1 MELLNHPITIISLL
15 IFVIAYGF
23 VVTEEVTHLRKSK
36 PVLFAAGIIWAMVAW
51 YGVAYDYSK
60 PVILNG
66 EVVDYVTVKDAMM
79 HAFSE
84 FSQLMLFL
92 LVAMTFI
99 NSMTE
104 RNVFEKLRS
113 KLLAQNYSY
122 QKLFWITGFITFFL
136 SPIADN
142 LTAALTMCAVVM
154 AVGVGNKKFVSISCV
169 NIVVAANAGGAFSP
183 FGDITTLMVWQGGM
197 VEFTEFFSLFL
208 PSLINYII
216 PAFIMSLFVSG
227 SSENVKNTPVQL
239 KRGAKSIVLL
249 FLVTIFLAV
258 TFENFL
264 HIPPVFG
271 MMTGLSLLQ
280 LFAYYLKRT
289 YSRSTVISREGED
302 QPFGVFKQ
310 IAQAEWDTLLFFYG
324 VIMCV
329 SGLSYIG
336 YLELLSNTIY
346 PSSPDQL
353 IGFSIANS
361 IMGVLSALIDNIP
374 VMFSVLQMH
383 TTESMVLSQW
393 LLITLTTGV
402 GGSLLSIGSAPGV
415 ALMGQARGMYTFYSH
430 LKWAPAIFLGY
441 ILSIIVHLLIWGI
454 IKV

>member
-1 MELLNHPITIISLL
+1 MELLLHPVGYISLF
-15 IFVIAYGF
+15 IFILAYAL

-36 PVLFAAGIIWAMVAW
+36 PVLFAAGAIWAMIAW
-51 YGVAYDYSK
+51 MGSKYDDSHH
-60 PVILNG
+60 VEEAI
-66 EVVDYVTVKDAMM
+66 M

-104 RNVFEKLRS
+104 RNVFNKLRS
-113 KLLAQNYSY
+113 RLLAQDYSY
-122 QKLFWITGFITFFL
+122 RTLFWVTGVISFFL

-142 LTAALTMCAVVM
+142 LTTALVMCAVVM
-154 AVGVGNKKFVSISCV
+154 AVGGKNKNFVSIGCV

-183 FGDITTLMVWQGGM
+183 FGDITTLMVWQADR
-197 VEFTEFFSLFL
+197 VEFVQFFWLFL
-208 PSLINYII
+208 PSVVNYII
-216 PAFIMSLFVSG
+216 PAFIMSLFIEG
-227 SSENVKNTPVQL
+227 SSKDVANPPVQL
-239 KRGAKSIVLL
+239 KRGAKTIVLL
-249 FLVTIFLAV
+249 FLCTIFLAV

-280 LFAYYLKRT
+280 LFGYYLKTT
-289 YSRSTVISREGED
+289 YYRSSPVISREGDD

-336 YLELLSNTIY
+336 YLELLNNLIY
-346 PSSPDQL
+346 PSDPNQM

-361 IMGVLSALIDNIP
+361 IMGILSALIDNIP

-383 TTESMVLSQW
+383 NNESMVLSQW
-393 LLITLTTGV
+393 LLITLTAGV

-430 LKWAPAIFLGY
+430 LKWAPVIFIGY
-441 ILSIIVHLLIWGI
+441 VASILVHLLIWNI
-454 IKV
+454 I

>member
-1 MELLNHPITIISLL
+1 MELLLHPVGYISLF
-15 IFVIAYGF
+15 IFILAYAF

-36 PVLFAAGIIWAMVAW
+36 PVLFAAGSIWAMIAW
-51 YGVAYDYSK
+51 MGSKYDDSHH
-60 PVILNG
+60 VEEAI
-66 EVVDYVTVKDAMM
+66 M

-104 RNVFEKLRS
+104 RNVFNKLRS
-113 KLLAQNYSY
+113 RLLAQDYSY
-122 QKLFWITGFITFFL
+122 RTLFWVTGVITFFL

-142 LTAALTMCAVVM
+142 LTTALVMCAVVM
-154 AVGVGNKKFVSISCV
+154 AVGGKNKNFVSIGCV

-183 FGDITTLMVWQGGM
+183 FGDITTLMVWQADR
-197 VEFTEFFSLFL
+197 VDFAQFFWLFL
-208 PSLINYII
+208 PSVVNYII
-216 PAFIMSLFVSG
+216 PAFIMSLFIDG
-227 SSENVKNTPVQL
+227 SSKDVANPPVQL
-239 KRGAKSIVLL
+239 KRGAKTIVLL

-280 LFAYYLKRT
+280 LFAYYLKTT
-289 YSRSTVISREGED
+289 YKSSSTVISREGDD

-336 YLELLSNTIY
+336 YLELLSNAIY
-346 PSSPDQL
+346 PSDPNQL
-353 IGFSIANS
+353 VGFSIANS
-361 IMGVLSALIDNIP
+361 IMGILSALIDNIP

-383 TTESMVLSQW
+383 TKESMVLSQW
-393 LLITLTTGV
+393 LLITLTAGV

-430 LKWAPAIFLGY
+430 LKWAPVIFIGY
-441 ILSIIVHLLIWGI
+441 VASILVHLLIWNI
-454 IKV
+454 I

>member
-1 MELLNHPITIISLL
+1 MELLLHPVGYISLF
-15 IFVIAYGF
+15 IFILAYAL

-36 PVLFAAGIIWAMVAW
+36 PVLFAAGLIWAMIAW
-51 YGVAYDYSK
+51 MGSKYDDSHH
-60 PVILNG
+60 VEEAI
-66 EVVDYVTVKDAMM
+66 M

-104 RNVFEKLRS
+104 RNVFNKLRS
-113 KLLAQNYSY
+113 RLLAQDYSY
-122 QKLFWITGFITFFL
+122 RTLFWVTGVISFFL

-142 LTAALTMCAVVM
+142 LTTALVMCAVVM
-154 AVGVGNKKFVSISCV
+154 AVGGKNKNFVSIGCV

-183 FGDITTLMVWQGGM
+183 FGDITTLMVWQADR
-197 VEFTEFFSLFL
+197 VEFVQFFWLFL
-208 PSLINYII
+208 PSVVNYVI
-216 PAFIMSLFVSG
+216 PAFIMSLFIEG
-227 SSENVKNTPVQL
+227 SSKDVANPPVQL
-239 KRGAKSIVLL
+239 KRGAKTIVLL
-249 FLVTIFLAV
+249 FLCTIFLAV

-280 LFAYYLKRT
+280 LFGYYLKTT
-289 YSRSTVISREGED
+289 YYRSSTVISREGDD

-346 PSSPDQL
+346 PSDPNQL

-361 IMGVLSALIDNIP
+361 LMGILSALIDNIP

-383 TTESMVLSQW
+383 NNETMVLSQW

-430 LKWAPAIFLGY
+430 LKWAPVIFIGY
-441 ILSIIVHLLIWGI
+441 VASILVHLLIWNI
-454 IKV
+454 I

>member
-60 PVILNG
+60 PVIISD
-66 EVVDYVTVKDAMM
+66 EVVGYVTVKQAMM

-122 QKLFWITGFITFFL
+122 KKLFWITGFITFFL

-169 NIVVAANAGGAFSP
+169 NIVIAANAGGAFSP
-183 FGDITTLMVWQGGM
+183 FGDITTLMVWQAGM
-197 VEFTEFFSLFL
+197 VGFIEFFSLFL

-361 IMGVLSALIDNIP
+361 IMGILSALIDNIP
-374 VMFSVLQMH
+374 VMFSILQMH

-415 ALMGQARGMYTFYSH
+415 ALMGQARGVYTFYSH

-441 ILSIIVHLLIWGI
+441 IASIIVHLLIWGI
-454 IKV
+454 I

>member
-1 MELLNHPITIISLL
+1 MELVLHPVGYISLF
-15 IFVIAYGF
+15 IFILAYAL

-36 PVLFAAGIIWAMVAW
+36 PVLFAAGTIWAMIAW
-51 YGVAYDYSK
+51 MGSKYDDSHH
-60 PVILNG
+60 VEEAI
-66 EVVDYVTVKDAMM
+66 M

-104 RNVFEKLRS
+104 RNVFNKLRS
-113 KLLAQNYSY
+113 RLLAQDYSY
-122 QKLFWITGFITFFL
+122 RTLFWVTGVISFFL

-142 LTAALTMCAVVM
+142 LTTALVMCAVVM
-154 AVGVGNKKFVSISCV
+154 AVGGKNKNFVSIGCV

-183 FGDITTLMVWQGGM
+183 FGDITTLMVWQADR
-197 VEFTEFFSLFL
+197 VEFVQFFWLFL
-208 PSLINYII
+208 PSVVNYII
-216 PAFIMSLFVSG
+216 PAFIMSLFIEG
-227 SSENVKNTPVQL
+227 SSKDVANPPVQL
-239 KRGAKSIVLL
+239 KRGAKTIVLL
-249 FLVTIFLAV
+249 FLCTIFLAV

-280 LFAYYLKRT
+280 LFGYYLKTT
-289 YSRSTVISREGED
+289 YYRSSPVISREGDD

-336 YLELLSNTIY
+336 YLELLNNLIY
-346 PSSPDQL
+346 PSDPNQL

-361 IMGVLSALIDNIP
+361 IMGILSALIDNIP

-383 TTESMVLSQW
+383 NNESMVLSQW
-393 LLITLTTGV
+393 LLITLTAGV

-430 LKWAPAIFLGY
+430 LKWAPVIFIGY
-441 ILSIIVHLLIWGI
+441 VASILVHLLIWNI
-454 IKV
+454 I

>member
-1 MELLNHPITIISLL
+1 MELLLHPVGYISLF
-15 IFVIAYGF
+15 IFILAYAF

-36 PVLFAAGIIWAMVAW
+36 PVLFAAGFIWAMIAW
-51 YGVAYDYSK
+51 MASKYDDSHH
-60 PVILNG
+60 VEEAI
-66 EVVDYVTVKDAMM
+66 M

-104 RNVFEKLRS
+104 RNVFNKLRS
-113 KLLAQNYSY
+113 RLLAQDYSY
-122 QKLFWITGFITFFL
+122 RTLFWVTGVISFFL

-142 LTAALTMCAVVM
+142 LTTALVMCAVVM
-154 AVGVGNKKFVSISCV
+154 AVGGKNKNFVSIGCV

-183 FGDITTLMVWQGGM
+183 FGDITTLMVWQAGR
-197 VEFTEFFSLFL
+197 VDFAQFFWLFV
-208 PSLINYII
+208 PSVVNYII
-216 PAFIMSLFVSG
+216 PAFIMSLFIDG
-227 SSENVKNTPVQL
+227 SSKDVANPPVQL
-239 KRGAKSIVLL
+239 KRGAKTIVLL

-280 LFAYYLKRT
+280 LFGYYLKTT
-289 YSRSTVISREGED
+289 YKSSSTQISREGDD

-336 YLELLSNTIY
+336 YLELLSNAIY
-346 PSSPDQL
+346 PSDPNQL
-353 IGFSIANS
+353 VGFSIANS
-361 IMGVLSALIDNIP
+361 IMGILSALIDNIP

-383 TTESMVLSQW
+383 TKESMVLSQW
-393 LLITLTTGV
+393 LLVTLTAGV

-430 LKWAPAIFLGY
+430 LKWAPVIFIGY
-441 ILSIIVHLLIWGI
+441 VASILVHLLIWNI
-454 IKV
+454 I

>member
-122 QKLFWITGFITFFL
+122 KKLFWITGFITFFL

-361 IMGVLSALIDNIP
+361 IMGILSALIDNIP

-415 ALMGQARGMYTFYSH
+415 ALMGQARGVYTFYSH

-441 ILSIIVHLLIWGI
+441 IASIIVHLLIWGI
-454 IKV
+454 I

>member
-1 MELLNHPITIISLL
+1 MELLNHPISIISLL
-15 IFVIAYGF
+15 IFVIAYGL

-36 PVLFAAGIIWAMVAW
+36 PVLFAAGMIWAMIAW
-51 YGVAYDYSK
+51 VGAKNDFSHSV
-60 PVILNG
+60 
-66 EVVDYVTVKDAMM
+66 EDAIM

-113 KLLAQNYSY
+113 KLLAQDYSY
-122 QKLFWITGFITFFL
+122 KKLFWITGFIAFFL

-142 LTAALTMCAVVM
+142 LTTALTMCAVVM
-154 AVGVGNKKFVSISCV
+154 SVGVGNKKFVSISCV

-183 FGDITTLMVWQGGM
+183 FGDITTLMVWQTGT
-197 VEFTEFFSLFL
+197 VEFVQFFWLFL
-208 PSLINYII
+208 PSLVNYIV
-216 PAFIMSLFVSG
+216 PAFIMSLFIDG
-227 SSENVKNTPVQL
+227 SSENVKNNPVQL
-239 KRGAKSIVLL
+239 KRGAKTIILL
-249 FLVTIFLAV
+249 FLVTIFFAV
-258 TFENFL
+258 SFEQFL

-289 YSRSTVISREGED
+289 YSRPIAISREGED

-336 YLELLSNTIY
+336 YLTLLSDTLYYGI
-346 PSSPDQL
+346 SPNPV
-353 IGFSIANS
+353 ISFTIANS
-361 IMGVLSALIDNIP
+361 LMGILSALIDNIP

-383 TTESMVLSQW
+383 TKESMVLSQW

-415 ALMGQARGMYTFYSH
+415 ALMGQARGMYTFSSH

-441 ILSIIVHLLIWGI
+441 ILSIIVHLLIWDI

>member
-1 MELLNHPITIISLL
+1 MELLNHPISIISLL

-36 PVLFAAGIIWAMVAW
+36 PVLFAAGVIWAMIAW
-51 YGVAYDYSK
+51 VGAKYDFSHS
-60 PVILNG
+60 V
-66 EVVDYVTVKDAMM
+66 EDAIM

-104 RNVFEKLRS
+104 RNVFEKVRS
-113 KLLAQNYSY
+113 RLLAQDYSY
-122 QKLFWITGFITFFL
+122 KKLFWITGFMAFFL

-142 LTAALTMCAVVM
+142 LTTALTMCAVVM
-154 AVGVGNKKFVSISCV
+154 AVGGDNKKFVSISCV
-169 NIVVAANAGGAFSP
+169 NIVIAANAGGAFSP
-183 FGDITTLMVWQGGM
+183 FGDITTLMVWQAGV
-197 VEFTEFFSLFL
+197 VEFTQFFSLFL
-208 PSLINYII
+208 PSLVNYIV
-216 PAFIMSLFVSG
+216 PACIMSLFIDG
-227 SSENVKNTPVQL
+227 SSENVKNTPVRL
-239 KRGAKSIVLL
+239 KRGAKTIIIL
-249 FLVTIFLAV
+249 FLVTIFFAV
-258 TFENFL
+258 SFEQFL

-280 LFAYYLKRT
+280 LFGYYLKRT
-289 YSRSTVISREGED
+289 YLSGPKKISREGTD

-329 SGLSYIG
+329 SGLSYLG
-336 YLELLSNTIY
+336 YLALLSNALYYGISTNPVI
-346 PSSPDQL
+346 S
-353 IGFSIANS
+353 FTIANFL
-361 IMGVLSALIDNIP
+361 MGILSALIDNIP

-383 TTESMVLSQW
+383 TQESMVLSQW

-430 LKWAPAIFLGY
+430 LRWTPVIFLGY
-441 ILSIIVHLLIWGI
+441 ILSIIVHLLISGI